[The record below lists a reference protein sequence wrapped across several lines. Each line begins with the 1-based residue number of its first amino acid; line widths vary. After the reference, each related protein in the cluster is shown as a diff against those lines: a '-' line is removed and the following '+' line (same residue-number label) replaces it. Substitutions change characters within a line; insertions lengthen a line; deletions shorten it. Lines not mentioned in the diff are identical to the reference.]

1 MVVNHTSTRSEA
13 VPRHLCSDY
22 QALVPG
28 PVVHRTLPGGLKAPV
43 SPGERDGHICTHR
56 SPLGKGRD
64 KSCGMAVP
72 AHISRGEASTKRPL
86 QVHGCVLRGCQ
97 GSSDSPRSSSVRGSV
112 LTPAP
117 LRPPV
122 RGPSIRSSHSDH
134 PVLPRTAPGRACCPG
149 VITERAPGQRH
160 FSLSSGDK

>member
-1 MVVNHTSTRSEA
+1 MNHTSTRSEA

-28 PVVHRTLPGGLKAPV
+28 PGMHRTLPGGLKAPV

-72 AHISRGEASTKRPL
+72 AHIGRGEPSTKRSL
-86 QVHGCVLRGCQ
+86 QVHGCVLRGRQ
-97 GSSDSPRSSSVRGSV
+97 GSSDSPRSSPVRGSALTRSCSV
-112 LTPAP
+112 LLCVALQP
-117 LRPPV
+117 LLTQRPPWFA
-122 RGPSIRSSHSDH
+122 G
-134 PVLPRTAPGRACCPG
+134 TAPGRACCPR